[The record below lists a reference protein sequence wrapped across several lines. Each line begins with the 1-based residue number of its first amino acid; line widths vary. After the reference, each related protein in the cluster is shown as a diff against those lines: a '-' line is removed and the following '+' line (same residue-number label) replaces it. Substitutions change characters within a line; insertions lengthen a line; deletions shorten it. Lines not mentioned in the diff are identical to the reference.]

1 MHKKFN
7 DLESVTEQISRTW
20 LLSALIC
27 QAPNLYSLN
36 YLIGFFEIR
45 KHILSFLK
53 KKSQTF
59 IMQEYIT
66 SDPPTPSLSS
76 MYNLNHK
83 KKVCILRIAIAIS

>member
-20 LLSALIC
+20 ILSALIC

-45 KHILSFLK
+45 KHILGFLK
-53 KKSQTF
+53 KKSPPPFLDRNMFTLFKVKGETF
-59 IMQEYIT
+59 QDYAGI
-66 SDPPTPSLSS
+66 
-76 MYNLNHK
+76 
-83 KKVCILRIAIAIS
+83 